1 MKKIILHKPIRN
13 CLVAIIHIV
22 QSHEEICELYL
33 LLHLATNV
41 QTLCSKLVLRF
52 QALITHSFFD

>member
-1 MKKIILHKPIRN
+1 MEKIMLHKPVRN
-13 CLVAIIHIV
+13 CLVAIIHIF
-22 QSHEEICELYL
+22 QSNEEICELYL

-52 QALITHSFFD
+52 QALIAHAFFD